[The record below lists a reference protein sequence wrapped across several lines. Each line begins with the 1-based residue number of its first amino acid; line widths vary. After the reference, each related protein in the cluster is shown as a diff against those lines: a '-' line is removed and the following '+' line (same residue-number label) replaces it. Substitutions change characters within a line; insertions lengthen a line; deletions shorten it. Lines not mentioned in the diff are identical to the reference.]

1 MKVERV
7 LTAIFDSEY
16 VQTYIKIQEI
26 GTVKKPDIQAGSFT
40 VWGELSSNSGA
51 ETWNY
56 FHHLKSAM
64 I

>member
-1 MKVERV
+1 MKAERV

-40 VWGELSSNSGA
+40 VWGGA
-51 ETWNY
+51 V
-56 FHHLKSAM
+56 LKFWC
-64 I
+64 